1 VQRLVNLDAAVIVD
15 RPFALFPE
23 IQPNERTHIMPPPK
37 KGAKK
42 AAKKAAKHHPGHRQ
56 TSDLRR
62 AYEHMSRVE
71 ILQRSLKPSDAKVVT
86 TLATLAREQL
96 EAGNNQQAADLLRG
110 AEHLSIAALADQA
123 SKKVRLS
130 AELVQSITERF
141 NELTGRAEEHWLEH
155 KEEPGV
161 FTAIYKNSRKNAT
174 AAFKHGAYHQALE
187 LARATEA
194 LAHVSPHGAH
204 KMKRGEKVLRLTAV

>member
-1 VQRLVNLDAAVIVD
+1 
-15 RPFALFPE
+15 
-23 IQPNERTHIMPPPK
+23 MPPPK
-37 KGAKK
+37 KPAKK
-42 AAKKAAKHHPGHRQ
+42 AAKKTAKHHPGHRQ
-56 TSDLRR
+56 ASDLRR

-96 EAGNNQQAADLLRG
+96 EAGNNQQAADLLRA
-110 AEHLSIAALADQA
+110 AEHLSIAALTDQV

-130 AELVQSITERF
+130 DELVQSITEHF
-141 NELTGRAEEHWLEH
+141 NELTGRSEEHWLKHEGQL
-155 KEEPGV
+155 GV
-161 FTAIYKNSRKNAT
+161 FTAIYKSTRKNAT
-174 AAFKHGAYHQALE
+174 VAFKHRAYHQALE

>member
-1 VQRLVNLDAAVIVD
+1 MRL
-15 RPFALFPE
+15 ALRDTHLPCFLKSY
-23 IQPNERTHIMPPPK
+23 RT
-37 KGAKK
+37 KGPHHASSQEGCKK

-56 TSDLRR
+56 TGDLRR
-62 AYEHMSRVE
+62 AYEHMNRVE

-96 EAGNNQQAADLLRG
+96 EAGNNQQAANLLRG
-110 AEHLSIAALADQA
+110 AEHLSIAAHTDQV
-123 SKKVRLS
+123 SKKIQLS
-130 AELVQSITERF
+130 DELVQSITEHF

-155 KEEPGV
+155 QEKSGV
-161 FTAIYKNSRKNAT
+161 ITAIYKSSCKNST

-187 LARATEA
+187 FARATEA

-204 KMKRGEKVLRLTAV
+204 KLKRGEKVLRTCVN

>member
-1 VQRLVNLDAAVIVD
+1 
-15 RPFALFPE
+15 
-23 IQPNERTHIMPPPK
+23 MPPP
-37 KGAKK
+37 KK
-42 AAKKAAKHHPGHRQ
+42 AAKKAAKKTAKHHPGHRQ
-56 TSDLRR
+56 ASDLRR

-96 EAGNNQQAADLLRG
+96 EAGNNQQAADLLRA
-110 AEHLSIAALADQA
+110 AEHLSIAALTDQV

-130 AELVQSITERF
+130 DELVQSIAEHF
-141 NELTGRAEEHWLEH
+141 NELTGRAQVHWLKH
-155 KEEPGV
+155 EEQPGV
-161 FTAIYKNSRKNAT
+161 FTAIYNGSRKNAT
-174 AAFKHGAYHQALE
+174 VAFKHGAYHQALE